1 MELTVFS
8 LPPSRACQAKYRGGR
23 ELGCRSHGIPLLPCE
38 SRETTRE
45 RTRERE
51 SADRERERER
61 SIAKQ
66 RYEDIERRLDRL
78 DQSIDRSV
86 KIEQAWEA
94 VYGALESCNTMCD
107 EMRSQEEAWKSLG
120 STKPTKSLI

>member
-1 MELTVFS
+1 MVAVSWAAGLTGSHFY
-8 LPPSRACQAKYRGGR
+8 LARAERQR
-23 ELGCRSHGIPLLPCE
+23 ES
-38 SRETTRE
+38 
-45 RTRERE
+45 ERE
-51 SADRERERER
+51 KERAQIEKERER